1 MKGFQV
7 INMIKAV
14 LIDIDDTIF
23 DFEKCSKNA
32 FKKTLKKLDLSYE
45 EKDFS
50 YFNKVNYI
58 LWSKQKLGEINI
70 EEVFTHRSIMMSKY
84 FELDIEKEIFN
95 DLFVEFLYDEI
106 EMVDGIEDLLSY
118 LWDKYQI
125 YAASNGL
132 YDMQVNRIKK
142 SNLSKYFKDIFV
154 SDKIGYEKPDER
166 FFNKI
171 MDITKYSN
179 DDLIM
184 IGDSIKSD
192 IIGAKNS
199 NIKSIYFNKENKK
212 ISDKNFTYQVKNLSE
227 IKKIL

>member
-32 FKKTLKKLDLSYE
+32 FKKTLKKLDLSYK

-50 YFNKVNYI
+50 YFNRVNDI
-58 LWSKQKLGEINI
+58 LWTKQKLGEINI

-106 EMVDGIEDLLSY
+106 EMVDEVEDLLSY
-118 LWDKYQI
+118 LSNKYQI
-125 YAASNGL
+125 YAASNGV

-154 SDKIGYEKPDER
+154 SDKISYEKPDKR
-166 FFNKI
+166 FFKKI

>member
-1 MKGFQV
+1 MT
-7 INMIKAV
+7 MIKAV

-32 FKKTLKKLDLSYE
+32 FKKTLKKLDLSYK

-50 YFNKVNYI
+50 YFNKVNDI
-58 LWSKQKLGEINI
+58 LWTKQKLGELNINQVFI
-70 EEVFTHRSIMMSKY
+70 ERSNMMSKY
-84 FELDIEKEIFN
+84 FCLDIEKEIFN
-95 DLFVEFLYDEI
+95 NLFVEFLYDEI
-106 EMVDGIEDLLSY
+106 EIVYEIEDLLSY
-118 LWDKYQI
+118 LSDKYQI
-125 YAASNGL
+125 FAASNGV

-142 SNLSKYFKDIFV
+142 SNLDKYFDEIFV
-154 SDKIGYEKPDER
+154 SDKIGFEKPDKR
-166 FFNKI
+166 FFQKI
-171 MDITKYSN
+171 MNITKFSN
-179 DDLIM
+179 NDLIM

-212 ISDKNFTYQVKNLSE
+212 NSDENFTYQVKNLSE

>member
-1 MKGFQV
+1 
-7 INMIKAV
+7 MIKAV

-32 FKKTLKKLDLSYE
+32 FKKTLKKLDLSYK
-45 EKDFS
+45 EKDFL
-50 YFNKVNYI
+50 YFNEVNDI

-70 EEVFTHRSIMMSKY
+70 EEVFTHRSNMMSKY

-95 DLFVEFLYDEI
+95 DLFVEFLYDEV

-118 LWDKYQI
+118 LSNKYQI
-125 YAASNGL
+125 YTASNGL

-192 IIGAKNS
+192 IVGAKNS
-199 NIKSIYFNKENKK
+199 KIKSIYFNKENKK
-212 ISDKNFTYQVKNLSE
+212 ISDKDFTYQVKKLSE

>member
-1 MKGFQV
+1 
-7 INMIKAV
+7 MIKAV

-50 YFNKVNYI
+50 YFNKVNDI

-154 SDKIGYEKPDER
+154 SDKISYEKPDER
-166 FFNKI
+166 FFKKI

>member
-1 MKGFQV
+1 MT
-7 INMIKAV
+7 MIKAV

-32 FKKTLKKLDLSYE
+32 FKKTLKKLDLFYE

-50 YFNKVNYI
+50 YFNKVNDI
-58 LWSKQKLGEINI
+58 LWTKQKLGNINI
-70 EEVFTHRSIMMSKY
+70 EEVFIERSSMMSEY

-95 DLFVEFLYDEI
+95 NLFVEFLYDEI
-106 EMVDGIEDLLSY
+106 EMIDEVEGLLSY
-118 LWDKYQI
+118 LSDKYQI
-125 YAASNGL
+125 FAASNGV

-142 SNLSKYFKDIFV
+142 SNLDKYFDEIFV
-154 SDKIGYEKPDER
+154 SDKIGFEKPDKR
-166 FFNKI
+166 FFQKI
-171 MDITKYSN
+171 IDITKYSN
-179 DDLIM
+179 KDLIM

-212 ISDKNFTYQVKNLSE
+212 NSDENFTYQVKNLSE

>member
-1 MKGFQV
+1 
-7 INMIKAV
+7 MIKAV

-32 FKKTLKKLDLSYE
+32 FKKTLKKLDLSYK
-45 EKDFS
+45 EKDFL
-50 YFNKVNYI
+50 YFNKVNDI
-58 LWSKQKLGEINI
+58 LWSKQKLGGMNI
-70 EEVFTHRSIMMSKY
+70 EEVFTHRSNMMSKY
-84 FELDIEKEIFN
+84 FELDIKKEIFN
-95 DLFVEFLYDEI
+95 DLFVEFLYDEV
-106 EMVDGIEDLLSY
+106 EMVDGIKDLLSY
-118 LWDKYQI
+118 LSNKYQI

-184 IGDSIKSD
+184 VGDSIKSD

>member
-1 MKGFQV
+1 
-7 INMIKAV
+7 MIKAV

-32 FKKTLKKLDLSYE
+32 FKKTLKKLDLSYK
-45 EKDFS
+45 EKDFL
-50 YFNKVNYI
+50 YFNKVNDI

-84 FELDIEKEIFN
+84 FELDIENEIFN
-95 DLFVEFLYDEI
+95 DLFVEFLYDEV
-106 EMVDGIEDLLSY
+106 EMIDGIENLLSY
-118 LWDKYQI
+118 LSNKFQI

-132 YDMQVNRIKK
+132 YEMQVNRIKK

-192 IIGAKNS
+192 IVGARNS
-199 NIKSIYFNKENKK
+199 KIKSIYFNKENKK
-212 ISDKNFTYQVKNLSE
+212 ISNKDFTYQVKKLSE

>member
-1 MKGFQV
+1 
-7 INMIKAV
+7 MIKAV

-23 DFEKCSKNA
+23 DFEKCSKNS
-32 FKKTLKKLDLSYE
+32 FLKTLEKFNLKFKE
-45 EKDFS
+45 EDFS
-50 YFNKVNYI
+50 YFNKVNDI
-58 LWSKQKLGEINI
+58 LWTKQKLGEINI
-70 EEVFTHRSIMMSKY
+70 KEVFIKRDYQMGKY
-84 FELDIEKEIFN
+84 FNLDIEKGLFN
-95 DLFVEFLYDEI
+95 DLFVKFLYDEI
-106 EMVDGIEDLLSY
+106 EMVDGIEDLLLY
-118 LWDKYQI
+118 LSDKYKI
-125 YAASNGL
+125 FTASNGV

-142 SNLSKYFKDIFV
+142 SNLSKYFTDIFV
-154 SDKIGYEKPDER
+154 SDKIGYEKPDKR
-166 FFNKI
+166 FFKKI

-199 NIKSIYFNKENKK
+199 KIKSIYFNNENKK

>member
-1 MKGFQV
+1 
-7 INMIKAV
+7 MIKAV

-23 DFEKCSKNA
+23 DFVKCSKNA

-50 YFNKVNYI
+50 YFNKVNDI

-70 EEVFTHRSIMMSKY
+70 EKVFEHRSIMMSKY

-95 DLFVEFLYDEI
+95 DLFVEFLYDEV

-118 LWDKYQI
+118 LSNKYQI
-125 YAASNGL
+125 YAASNGV

-154 SDKIGYEKPDER
+154 SDKISYEKPDKR
-166 FFNKI
+166 FFKKI

-212 ISDKNFTYQVKNLSE
+212 ISDKSFTYQVKNLSE

>member
-1 MKGFQV
+1 
-7 INMIKAV
+7 MIKAV

-50 YFNKVNYI
+50 YFNKVNDI
-58 LWSKQKLGEINI
+58 LWTKQKLGDINI
-70 EEVFTHRSIMMSKY
+70 EEVFEHRSIMMSKY
-84 FELDIEKEIFN
+84 FELDIKKGLFN
-95 DLFVEFLYDEI
+95 DLFVKFLYDEI
-106 EMVDGIEDLLSY
+106 EMVDEVEDLLSY
-118 LWDKYQI
+118 LSDKYLI
-125 YAASNGL
+125 FAASNGV

-142 SNLSKYFKDIFV
+142 SYLDKYFKDIFV
-154 SDKIGYEKPDER
+154 SDKIGFEKPDKR
-166 FFNKI
+166 FFQKI
-171 MDITKYSN
+171 MNITKFSN

-212 ISDKNFTYQVKNLSE
+212 NSDKNFTYQVKNLSE